1 MSFKDISM
9 NPSPDDLAIIEEQA
23 ADWLLLLEEQQL
35 PISNSQHYPTQLQ
48 DWLAQS
54 ELHRDIFQKM
64 QQLWQV
70 TTQLDT
76 DYVEQQ
82 LAQIPPAID
91 MIKRTEKR
99 SRTSYY
105 ALAAA
110 FFLLSFSIFINVE
123 QPSNKTVTVANNSP
137 AMTDVQNQFFRTTIN
152 EHLTFTL
159 DDNSRVDLG
168 ANSQLA
174 VRYSN
179 SSRELT
185 LYQGEALFSVAKD
198 KQRPFIVRHQQSQ
211 VEALGTVFNVRA
223 HPTSIRVDVLEGT
236 VSLAQ
241 QQTIKLTQGQAAQ
254 ITQTGTIIRS
264 KAQGENLTMD
274 WQQGRLVYQNARLGD
289 VLDDIARYSELKITL
304 GSQKLS
310 QFTYNGT
317 LLTSE
322 IDSWLHTLDKI
333 YPITV
338 TQEGKKFT
346 LAAN

>member
-23 ADWLLLLEEQQL
+23 ADWLLLLEEQKL
-35 PISNSQHYPTQLQ
+35 SVSNSQHYPIELQ

-54 ELHRDIFQKM
+54 DLHREIFQKM

-70 TTQLDT
+70 STQLDS
-76 DYVEQQ
+76 DYVAQQ
-82 LAQIPPAID
+82 LGQLPATNDIN
-91 MIKRTEKR
+91 KRAEKR
-99 SRTSYY
+99 SRLGYF

-110 FFLLSFSIFINVE
+110 FFLLSFTVFINVE
-123 QPSNKTVTVANNSP
+123 QPSNKAVTVANNSA
-137 AMTDVQNQFFRTTIN
+137 AMSNVQNQFFRTTIN
-152 EHLTFTL
+152 EHRTITL
-159 DDNSRVDLG
+159 ADNSRVDLG

-223 HPTSIRVDVLEGT
+223 NPDSIRVDVLEGI

-241 QQTIKLTQGQAAQ
+241 QQVIKLSQGQAAQ
-254 ITQTGTIIRS
+254 VTQSGTITRS
-264 KAQGENLTMD
+264 KAQGENLIMD

-289 VLDDIARYSELKITL
+289 VLNDVARYSEIKITL
-304 GSQKLS
+304 RSQQLS
-310 QFTYNGT
+310 QYTYNGS
-317 LLTSE
+317 LFTSE
-322 IDSWLHTLDKI
+322 IDSWLHSLDKI

-338 TQEGKKFT
+338 TKQGKEYT
-346 LAAN
+346 LTVN

>member
-35 PISNSQHYPTQLQ
+35 PISNSQHYPIQLQ
-48 DWLAQS
+48 DWLAKS

-91 MIKRTEKR
+91 KIKRTEKR
-99 SRTSYY
+99 SRISYY

-137 AMTDVQNQFFRTTIN
+137 AMTNVQNQFFRTTIN
-152 EHLTFTL
+152 EHRTFTL
-159 DDNSRVDLG
+159 EDNSRVDLG

-310 QFTYNGT
+310 NLPTMG
-317 LLTSE
+317 LC
-322 IDSWLHTLDKI
+322 
-333 YPITV
+333 
-338 TQEGKKFT
+338 
-346 LAAN
+346 

>member
-35 PISNSQHYPTQLQ
+35 SVSNNQHYPVELQ
-48 DWLAQS
+48 DWLTQS

-70 TTQLDT
+70 STQLDT

-82 LAQIPPAID
+82 LAQIPPVNDIS
-91 MIKRTEKR
+91 KRAEKR
-99 SRTSYY
+99 SRIGYF

-110 FFLLSFSIFINVE
+110 FFLLSFTVFLNVE
-123 QPSNKTVTVANNSP
+123 QPSNKTVTVANNSA
-137 AMTDVQNQFFRTTIN
+137 AMTNVQNQFFRTTIN
-152 EHLTFTL
+152 EYRTITL
-159 DDNSRVDLG
+159 ADNSRVDLG

-223 HPTSIRVDVLEGT
+223 NPDSIRVDVLEGT
-236 VSLAQ
+236 VSVAQ
-241 QQTIKLTQGQAAQ
+241 QQVIKLSQGQAALV
-254 ITQTGTIIRS
+254 TQSGTITRS
-264 KAQGENLTMD
+264 RAQGENLTMD

-289 VLDDIARYSELKITL
+289 VLNDVARYSELKITL
-304 GSQKLS
+304 GSQQLS
-310 QFTYNGT
+310 QFTYNGS

-322 IDSWLHTLDKI
+322 IDTWLHSLDKI

-338 TQEGKKFT
+338 TQQGKEYT
-346 LAAN
+346 LTIN